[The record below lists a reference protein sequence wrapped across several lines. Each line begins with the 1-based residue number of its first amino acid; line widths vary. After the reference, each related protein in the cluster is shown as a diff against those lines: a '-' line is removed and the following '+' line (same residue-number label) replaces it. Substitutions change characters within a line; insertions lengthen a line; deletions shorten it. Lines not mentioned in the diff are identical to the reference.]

1 MPGEPTIG
9 AAYANALAA
18 KDYDGLRRLL
28 APAIDFRALTPNR
41 TWEAGDAETLIS
53 EIVRTVVR

>member
-1 MPGEPTIG
+1 MPDEPTIG
-9 AAYANALAA
+9 AAYVTAMAT
-18 KDYDGLRRLL
+18 KDYNGLRRLL

-53 EIVRTVVR
+53 EIVQTVVR